1 MLPSD
6 ALAAV
11 APLVAEL
18 ERLGVAYYLGGSV
31 VSSAHGVPRS
41 SLDVDIVADLRP
53 GTSRL
58 LWMLSRPPITST
70 PE

>member
-11 APLVAEL
+11 APVVAEL

-31 VSSAHGVPRS
+31 VSSATVFHDR
-41 SLDVDIVADLRP
+41 R
-53 GTSRL
+53 
-58 LWMLSRPPITST
+58 WM
-70 PE
+70 